1 MFASANTGAIVLG
14 QYLPN
19 RYTERY
25 ISPPSVR
32 RALESSTPTLK
43 KGSTPFG
50 ERFSLLIPLNPHLV
64 LSLCEITSVTE
75 ILGHSAP
82 IHPHS
87 VLIRRKSQDNALAA
101 ACLRNPET
109 VI

>member
-19 RYTERY
+19 RYTEHY

-32 RALESSTPTLK
+32 RAPESSTPTLK
-43 KGSTPFG
+43 KGSIPFG
-50 ERFSLLIPLNPHLV
+50 ERFSLPIPLNLHLV
-64 LSLCEITSVTE
+64 LNLHEITSVME
-75 ILGHSAP
+75 ILGHHAP

-87 VLIRRKSQDNALAA
+87 VLIRRKPQDTALAA
-101 ACLRNPET
+101 VRLRDPET
-109 VI
+109 AI